1 MREDMDRVVI
11 ERPRTNRSGAQNR
24 KRAERSSMKRMG
36 EDAPTKAT
44 MSPGRRFGYDCK
56 NLADLINPLYRWLDK
71 QVGRPWDKVWSEV
84 CQTLKGGTTSLD
96 HIKGHVESGVTQ
108 NHNIKMIDGFP
119 HYVNQFHNPA
129 LPLNAGDRYVDDKGF
144 LRMVPR
150 IKANTSRGRYKSEV
164 RAPPYVEKDGK
175 FYKEIE
181 GIWFELTMVPYVGP
195 WLTFSQEHNLPGLWA
210 NYANQYTIRDKQFYC
225 TNKRT
230 LSRKEKRALL
240 EGP

>member
-1 MREDMDRVVI
+1 MRADMDRVVI
-11 ERPRTNRSGAQNR
+11 ERPRANRSGAVLR
-24 KRAERSSMKRMG
+24 KRVERSRMKRMG

-108 NHNIKMIDGFP
+108 NHDVRMVDGFP
-119 HYVNQFHNPA
+119 HYSGRRGLNPMT
-129 LPLNAGDRYVDDKGF
+129 AGDRYVDDKGF

-150 IKANTSRGRYKSEV
+150 IKENTSRGRYKSEV
-164 RAPPYVEKDGK
+164 KAPPYVEKDGK

-195 WLTFSQEHNLPGLWA
+195 WLTFSQQHKLPGLWA
-210 NYANQYTIRDKQFYC
+210 NYENQYTIRDKVYYC

-230 LSRKEKRALL
+230 ISRKEKRAL